1 MNFNNTINTYRKVN
15 TMFYPNPKNKY
26 EEKINN
32 IQYKF
37 LLILG
42 ISTIIFGIVMYP
54 FVML

>member
-1 MNFNNTINTYRKVN
+1 
-15 TMFYPNPKNKY
+15 MFYPNPKNKY